1 MDRLELSE
9 TGYIPIDAEFQT
21 TIPGVF
27 AVGDLVQGHIKQAV
41 VAAADGAVAAMSV
54 EKVLRGRK
62 QIVADWSK

>member
-1 MDRLELSE
+1 V
-9 TGYIPIDAEFQT
+9 Y
-21 TIPGVF
+21 

-41 VAAADGAVAAMSV
+41 VAAADGAIAGMAV